1 MENWQQYL
9 DVNQLQK
16 VIDWLAFYGLRL
28 LGALAILLFGKW
40 LARFLTKLLRRL
52 LNARTVESTLV
63 SFSCNMLYATLMTFV
78 AIAAINQL
86 GVQTTSFIAVLG
98 AAGLAIGLAL
108 QGSLANFAAGVMILL
123 FKPFKV
129 NDFIEASGVLGIVED
144 LHIFTTQIRTGD
156 NKTIFVP
163 NGKLLGDNIVNYS
176 QKPTR
181 RIDLVIGVAYD
192 ANLQRTKEVLLET
205 VHKDERILADP
216 APVVAV
222 SELADSSVNLVV
234 RPWVQTA
241 DYWNVRFDLTEAIKV
256 RLDQEGIGIP
266 FPQRDV
272 HLYQKSA

>member
-16 VIDWLAFYGLRL
+16 IIDWISFYGLRL
-28 LGALAILLFGKW
+28 LGAVAILLLGKW
-40 LARFLTKLLRRL
+40 LARFLTRMLRRL
-52 LNARTVESTLV
+52 LTARTVESTLV
-63 SFSCNMLYATLMTFV
+63 SFSCNMLYATLLTFV
-78 AIAAINQL
+78 VIAAINQL

-98 AAGLAIGLAL
+98 AAGLAVGLAL

-129 NDFIEASGVLGIVED
+129 NDFIEASGVLGVVED
-144 LHIFTTQIRTGD
+144 LQIFTTQIRTGD

-163 NGKLLGDNIVNYS
+163 NGKLMGDNIVNYS
-176 QKPTR
+176 QKETR
-181 RIDLVIGVAYD
+181 RIDLVVGVSYSAD
-192 ANLQRTKEVLLET
+192 LQKTKEVLLDT
-205 VHKDERILADP
+205 IRKDQRILSNP
-216 APVVAV
+216 APLVAV

-234 RPWVQTA
+234 RPWVKTA
-241 DYWNVRFDLTEAIKV
+241 DYWDVYFALTEAMKV

>member
-16 VIDWLAFYGLRL
+16 IIDWISFYGLRL
-28 LGALAILLFGKW
+28 LGAVAILLLGKW
-40 LARFLTKLLRRL
+40 LAHFLTRMLRRL
-52 LNARTVESTLV
+52 FTARTVESTLV
-63 SFSCNMLYATLMTFV
+63 SFSCNMLYATLLTFV
-78 AIAAINQL
+78 VIAAINQL

-98 AAGLAIGLAL
+98 AAGLAVGLAL

-129 NDFIEASGVLGIVED
+129 NDFIEASGVLGVVED
-144 LHIFTTQIRTGD
+144 LQIFTTQIRTGD

-163 NGKLLGDNIVNYS
+163 NGKLMGDNIVNYS
-176 QKPTR
+176 QKETR
-181 RIDLVIGVAYD
+181 RIDLVVGVSYSAD
-192 ANLQRTKEVLLET
+192 LQKTKEVLLDT
-205 VHKDERILADP
+205 IRKDQRILSNP
-216 APVVAV
+216 APLVAV

-234 RPWVQTA
+234 RPWVKTA
-241 DYWNVRFDLTEAIKV
+241 DYWDVYFALTEAMKV

>member
-9 DVNQLQK
+9 NGDQMQQVL
-16 VIDWLAFYGLRL
+16 DWLTFYGLRL
-28 LGALAILLFGKW
+28 LGALAILLLGKW
-40 LARFLTKLLRRL
+40 LARFLTGMLRRL
-52 LNARTVESTLV
+52 MITRRVESTLI
-63 SFSCNMLYATLMTFV
+63 SFSCNMVYATLITFV
-78 AIAAINQL
+78 VIAAINQL

-129 NDFIEASGVLGIVED
+129 NDFIEAGGVLGIVED
-144 LHIFTTQIRTGD
+144 LHIFTTQIRTAD

-163 NGKLLGDNIVNYS
+163 NGKLAGDNIINYS
-176 QKPTR
+176 QKPNR

-192 ANLQRTKEVLLET
+192 ADLRRTKEVLL
-205 VHKDERILADP
+205 DIIRQDQRILGDP
-216 APVVAV
+216 APLVAV
-222 SELADSSVNLVV
+222 LELADSSVNLVV
-234 RPWVQTA
+234 RPWVKTA
-241 DYWNVRFDLTEAIKV
+241 QYWDVYFDLVEAIKA

-272 HLYQKSA
+272 HLFQKTA